1 MTAAR
6 AFNHVGMTVPDL
18 DRAIDWYSAVLGFQL
33 IYRRTL
39 GHRPAVPEVREIF
52 GPRFGRARQAHMLG
66 ANGVGLELFQFLD
79 PPVVVPQDNFRYY
92 ETGIFHF
99 CVTDPDLEGL
109 VARILEPGGRQRT
122 KIWQFLEGRPYRL
135 VYCED
140 PFGISLRLC
149 PTPTRRLSLTCP
161 VGASTTPPQH
171 DQALCEPSF
180 YVSGCAIFGTLCGGS
195 ERRLRRRRND
205 LSLRLCCDRGQGGGG
220 WGRRS
225 DRGIQCA
232 SRSN

>member
-1 MTAAR
+1 LVFDRSIGMTAAR

-109 VARILEPGGRQRT
+109 VARILEHGGRQRT

-140 PFGISLRLC
+140 PFGNIIEA
-149 PTPTRRLSLTCP
+149 LSHSYAETFANMP
-161 VGASTTPPQH
+161 
-171 DQALCEPSF
+171 
-180 YVSGCAIFGTLCGGS
+180 
-195 ERRLRRRRND
+195 
-205 LSLRLCCDRGQGGGG
+205 G
-220 WGRRS
+220 WRV
-225 DRGIQCA
+225 DDA
-232 SRSN
+232 APA